1 MAPTQE
7 NTSLDHAGK
16 KIFRINQG
24 QKLAAMRLKEKMA
37 VVREEAK
44 RHEAETFRL
53 REEKREQM
61 QALEKERRTI
71 IAKNYARSQSPG
83 GRNRDGRDNGRS
95 SRNSSPAR
103 ASQPSASPM
112 NTGWRSESTSSP
124 IRPSIRTSSPQREQ
138 LSSRIDKGDGVLER
152 LRQQLADSRNPSASP
167 KQRPSSPSK
176 SPYSPSRTSRT
187 IDPVANHSMKWRGAS
202 PRGRSPRSPQS
213 SAAAAAAAAA
223 SPAQNEAAAAESN
236 LPRYMQLTSVQR
248 EHVEF
253 AQVESA
259 LRQEKDAAWE
269 GIQKSRVS
277 PTASPASS
285 SATPRTPEA
294 IARNNRV
301 KERQEKALVRSVERR
316 RTGLYTSPLSQ
327 RGGSH
332 SGTNEPVPVA
342 APSPISFA
350 HSPLSAPP
358 VSLSLKPHAAATK
371 IQAIFRGHAARR
383 GWQENGAARSSANA
397 AAVQPRLHGAS
408 ATSPLRPYHQ
418 AAGVATGHGAPK
430 SPNSRYTRMAALY
443 RVDGKT
449 SDRVFPS
456 AQP

>member
-1 MAPTQE
+1 
-7 NTSLDHAGK
+7 
-16 KIFRINQG
+16 
-24 QKLAAMRLKEKMA
+24 

-61 QALEKERRTI
+61 QALEKERRDI
-71 IAKNYARSQSPG
+71 IAKNYARSQSPS

-124 IRPSIRTSSPQREQ
+124 IRPSTRTSSPQREQ

-167 KQRPSSPSK
+167 KQRPSSPSR

-187 IDPVANHSMKWRGAS
+187 IDPVANHSMKWRGGS

-213 SAAAAAAAAA
+213 SAAAA
-223 SPAQNEAAAAESN
+223 SPAQNEAAADPN
-236 LPRYMQLTSVQR
+236 LPRYMHLTSAQR
-248 EHVEF
+248 ERVEF

-259 LRQEKDAAWE
+259 LKQERDAAWD
-269 GIQKSRVS
+269 GIQKSHVS
-277 PTASPASS
+277 PTASPSS

-294 IARNNRV
+294 IAKNNRV

-327 RGGSH
+327 RGSL
-332 SGTNEPVPVA
+332 SGTNEPAPVA

-397 AAVQPRLHGAS
+397 AAALPRLHGAS